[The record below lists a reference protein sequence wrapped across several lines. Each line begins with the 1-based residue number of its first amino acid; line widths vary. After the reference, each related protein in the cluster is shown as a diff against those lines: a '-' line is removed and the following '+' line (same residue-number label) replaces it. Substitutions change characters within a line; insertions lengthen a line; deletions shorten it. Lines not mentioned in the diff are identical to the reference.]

1 MINCYTMISR
11 WNFLQWFTNAV
22 LRLTIW
28 QYNWSRLYD
37 AKMLHSSL
45 SMFIGLIKVSLNKN
59 DHEFDNNIAQWNHQ
73 KNDFSLITLPSC
85 LLPLCGLVASLC
97 PCHASD
103 AKVEHSTSVYNSPF
117 YFFLLGGGQGFLWK
131 TGSVILNHGLLTL
144 LWTLLIDLMIFSYLH
159 TKTVQRQ
166 TLII

>member
-1 MINCYTMISR
+1 MISW
-11 WNFLQWFTNAV
+11 WNFLQWFTNTV

-37 AKMLHSSL
+37 ANMLHSSL
-45 SMFIGLIKVSLNKN
+45 YVHWIDQGLIKQKWSRVRQQL
-59 DHEFDNNIAQWNHQ
+59 APWNHQ
-73 KNDFSLITLPSC
+73 KNDFSWITLPSC

-144 LWTLLIDLMIFSYLH
+144 LWTLLIDLMISYLH